1 MTYTDN
7 LHMGSS
13 VSVHSSSA
21 AAPAHL
27 NPATDPLNLL
37 QNPQMAVGYL
47 PDQMQSHSFPQSFQS
62 QSGRSTP
69 SAANPQTSRSV
80 PATQQQQQQQQQKFG
95 DTWNDDIAFFTA
107 LSAANNPPT
116 TAQHN
121 RRQSTADIDA
131 LFLAPDAA
139 LPQASLVDAPHPD
152 QFETELENFLA
163 SADPLE
169 RSALDAYNPV
179 VDYTHQAFTNYRLP
193 GTYSVPGAHS
203 IITASSES
211 GYDDFGSESYYNPY
225 SPQGSLVNAANPT
238 SLASLHFGI
247 EDFQAL
253 NFNDPA
259 LGFDTTIDLL
269 TPISQAPPVGQ
280 SLNLNPPG
288 PSAISLD
295 LLTMPS
301 SINSQQTQ
309 SSYDKDHDSDGSQR
323 SDGSIERERKF
334 GTIPGIPGQQYVPV
348 PPQSLTDARKKY
360 QCPSCPRGLHLI
372 LLSKSFTEF
381 ALFCSVCPRVQPQDS
396 YSDSRPQ
403 PPQALRVPSQGVQP
417 LFLAQTRSWTTSC
430 LDSQGRSW
438 SHNVWRWRFLR
449 SLHDRCP
456 WPPSPEQPTLVNWTC
471 SSCRGQRHTETSGGE
486 LHPLYSVWVRL
497 LIGLSGSTPDVAQHP
512 VEAE

>member
-1 MTYTDN
+1 MCLYRLLGVLRPQLGPGHQLSNVGDISARAMENATHCGTSTTSGGNWVPSLGRSHSRAGSVHSHHSTQPYSQSVNTMTFTDN

-13 VSVHSSSA
+13 ASVHSSSA

-27 NPATDPLNLL
+27 NLATDPLNHL

-69 SAANPQTSRSV
+69 SASNPRS
-80 PATQQQQQQQQQKFG
+80 ATATQHQQQQQFR
-95 DTWNDDIAFFTA
+95 DTWNEDIAFLTA
-107 LSAANNPPT
+107 LSAANNPQS

-152 QFETELENFLA
+152 QFESELENFLA

-179 VDYTHQAFTNYRLP
+179 VDYTRQVFTNYRLP

-238 SLASLHFGI
+238 SLNSLHFGI

-280 SLNLNPPG
+280 NLNLNPPG
-288 PSAISLD
+288 SSAINLD

-301 SINSQQTQ
+301 SITSQQTH
-309 SSYDKDHDSDGSQR
+309 SSAYDKGHDSDGSQP

-348 PPQSLTDARKKY
+348 QPQSLTDARKKY
-360 QCPSCPRGLHLI
+360 QCPSCPRGLYPFLMF
-372 LLSKSFTEF
+372 KRFTDL
-381 ALFCSVCPRVQPQDS
+381 APFCSVCPRVQPQDPH
-396 YSDSRPQ
+396 SDSRPQ
-403 PPQALRVPSQGVQP
+403 PPQALRMPSQ
-417 LFLAQTRSWTTSC
+417 
-430 LDSQGRSW
+430 DM
-438 SHNVWRWRFLR
+438 
-449 SLHDRCP
+449 
-456 WPPSPEQPTLVNWTC
+456 
-471 SSCRGQRHTETSGGE
+471 
-486 LHPLYSVWVRL
+486 
-497 LIGLSGSTPDVAQHP
+497 
-512 VEAE
+512 